1 MAEESKN
8 ITLIGKQ
15 NSGFPDYLDFDK
27 LRTEGIDYLGR
38 LGGKIWTD
46 HNVHDPGITILE
58 MLCYALLDL
67 GYRTNLPVEDLL
79 TPNPDDKSQDN
90 NFFTPAQILTC
101 NPLTITDFRKLL
113 IDIEGVK
120 NAWLEV
126 ATDEIDFCRPP
137 RQPGPVLTATAVA
150 LPSGQECTDYL
161 NGLYHV
167 YIDLEEH
174 VEKIY
179 KDDPEAKKKYLKDME
194 GKIKD
199 ALMAHRNL
207 CEDFIDIYFL
217 CKQET
222 GICADIELEEGADA
236 EKVYMDAVERLS
248 DFFSPAPRFY
258 TLPQLLE
265 KQKSIDEIFA
275 GRPYNI
281 TESHGFA
288 DTEELEQLKLRKEIH
303 LSDVYHVL
311 FDVEGVNAI
320 RNLRLQTCNAGI
332 TYPVKGWKYHIP
344 QNHVP
349 EFSLGC
355 SGFQFSRN
363 GMPVFIDVKK
373 FEGLFEIG
381 FAHNGKV
388 LHQSPSPY
396 LDSEIPKG
404 VYRNDLGD
412 YYSIQNEFPRVYGIA
427 EGGLPD
433 DVSSP
438 RKAQAYQLKAYLLF
452 FDQLLA
458 NYLSQLQ
465 HMRSLFALSA
475 SDNDGE
481 NHTYFI
487 SQLSSVPDLQ
497 KLLRFNSNES
507 NANALGTEGTILVLP
522 VDKMKLLELKEN
534 NTLKDLSPDNIEP
547 YTFATVA
554 ERDTVIS
561 QLKNDLVFEQ
571 YECVYV
577 TKADDCVYYYILTSS
592 DEIALISKKYFKN
605 LQEAAENASSVK
617 YIGTFSENYR
627 SFVSATGNFS
637 FDIELNLLTFEKYLQ
652 LIVENKELFVQRRQQ
667 FLNHLLSR
675 FAEQF
680 TDYALLSFGF
690 SNNRD
695 AASSGIKSKEIF
707 LTHYAD
713 LSSNRGKAFDYLE
726 NNWNNDNVSG
736 FEKKVKAASGIA
748 NWKRRSLCNF
758 EVAEY
763 EEQFEVILKI
773 AGTSWFRIDEK
784 FDTKDEALMA
794 ARALFTALPDK
805 ENYQPE
811 FIKYDNAYKLTLH
824 YAPNLSAAF
833 PFQYA
838 AKEDAMAVAGNITG
852 LFIPKDPAAAVFESA
867 YIYIPRLN
875 DSGGKQ
881 VRRSIAFYSSEE
893 EARKAVL
900 KTITKID
907 DRKKW
912 EYGEGAAPLGALVY
926 DVKSTGALSFINTD
940 AFKIDINNSI
950 VGKPDRFTYDLLD
963 KENNFKF
970 QSVNEFNDAAEALA
984 DVAVL
989 LGLLTS
995 EQNYEIFRNTAT
1007 GKFTIRIADQ
1017 GSVRAVCIIESNTEA
1032 EAGQIQLLVL
1042 NIVKKNRYFIAIEK
1056 QPHRWKFNYSL
1067 GYEKNNLYLFYSV
1080 HDYTNPEEALAAATL
1095 FYNALSTLRV
1105 DAVKHELFLVA
1116 HRDDIPVSS
1125 AKLITEEDP
1134 GDITRL
1140 KTAIDKLLLEQREI
1154 QRLSESTDPAAFSG
1168 SVRID
1173 PVSEQGLFVYRLV
1186 DKDRPFAFY
1195 SKPFADKNSVALE
1208 LKNLVKLFKYG
1219 AGYLQ
1224 ICMGG
1229 DIINKRKDEVT
1240 KITWYHYQLK
1250 CLNQFYLSGPSTGKP
1265 LILFES
1271 TEGYQNSDDAEKAF
1285 TENYLLLLH
1294 MASDPVN
1301 YGKSISLTETPIHN
1315 ADSFGNND
1323 SIVFVPAATK
1333 DALGV
1338 TYNVVIAAL
1347 VKMALTYPIR
1357 MVQHKSE
1364 RFYELFPCEQNPGE
1378 THTDNCVKKNEPHVY
1393 YFTLLSPEQG
1403 TEKWQSLKFYTSSGE
1418 AKKEF
1423 DFFLMLL
1430 WYPGNYYADCD
1441 WCADDKTIYR
1451 VYLREVLAESAERF
1465 STEEQAWGR
1474 EGVQK
1479 LICTSQ
1485 TGNAFHMYRR
1495 KEDCCYSFYVAC
1507 GTGFIYH
1514 PCKYDTPQKRDEALL
1529 KLYQSIKETV
1539 QKKAWQTENN
1549 DNAVV
1554 LRNGNGVV
1562 FAAVLINNGDNNCI
1576 SDRIAALTG
1585 CVDSDNN
1592 YKEEEGRIV
1601 LRNDQNEIVA
1611 ASVQKNIT
1619 LTAWKE
1625 MLQLFV
1631 CYYPVKKTMDVK
1643 TGGNNYSYCIEIK
1656 LPGFNTCSE
1665 DMLEEKPCGC
1675 GSEAAEGESTCYIA
1689 WKGDCCYASCAEA
1702 EQALQTITRLLLN
1715 YSYYQP
1721 VFDCECYSYGIAI
1734 QFSRNTVIADE
1745 NITWYWQEAAIRNW
1759 HSSEIVAVNPQCYT
1773 SPEMACEAVTRAG
1786 ERINSEGLHLVEHIL
1801 LRPRCNPEDCRCEQ
1815 YNKQCDDETGCR
1827 FVWPA
1832 QDDDPCTEEKDICF
1846 VPGADRYSFIATIV
1860 LPAWP
1865 ERFRKKENRA
1875 LLENILYRE
1884 APAHILLRIL
1894 WLAPHDFCCFE
1905 TKYKGWGRW
1914 LAQKKNCV
1922 DDFSVCD
1929 FLAFL
1934 FDRNY
1939 ECLDDCMVCLPCGD
1953 DIQHTGPCFD
1963 EADNTERKNTYLS
1976 QINDL
1981 YCWYDQNC
1989 DQYKFEPCEKSETD
2003 NPDVPGVPLLNI
2015 EEQPLNAIKEI
2026 KTSPVKKS
2034 AITRKENKPATA
2046 LSGNNPEPGRQKRQ
2060 VVNSRLAKYRKVAD
2074 DIFEKSDNNTVAA
2087 KVQRFLLDPYPTQ
2100 ERLTKLIIEVLQ
2112 NNNPEKMGKRLTKK
2126 QVREL
2131 LQTSICYFL
2140 DKIFFNGKDK
2150 PKPGELKR
2158 IIEKL
2163 RKAETD
2169 MKALYDYWGFA
2180 EIMAF
2185 EPGLNE
2191 TEIHNLFLGNA
2202 K

>member
-1 MAEESKN
+1 MADDQQNMVISKN
-8 ITLIGKQ
+8 

-58 MLCYALLDL
+58 VLCYALLDL
-67 GYRTNLPVEDLL
+67 GYRTNLSVEDLL
-79 TPNPDDKSQDN
+79 TRNPDDSSKDN

-120 NAWLEV
+120 NAWLEI
-126 ATDEIDFCRPP
+126 ATDQKDFCRP
-137 RQPGPVLTATAVA
+137 RW
-150 LPSGQECTDYL
+150 QEDPAGGSADNNERDEPCIDFL

-167 YIDLEEH
+167 YINLENE
-174 VEKIY
+174 VETKI
-179 KDDPEAKKKYLKDME
+179 KDDPEEKEKFEA
-194 GKIKD
+194 KIKG
-199 ALMAHRNL
+199 ALMSHRNL

-222 GICADIELEEGADA
+222 GVCADIELEDTADA
-236 EKVYMDAVERLS
+236 EKVYVEVVEKLRT
-248 DFFSPAPRFY
+248 FFSPGPQFY

-288 DTEELEQLKLRKEIH
+288 DTEELEQLKLRREIH

-311 FDVEGVNAI
+311 FEVEGVKAI
-320 RNLRLQTCNAGI
+320 HNLRLQTCNAG
-332 TYPVKGWKYHIP
+332 TTNPVKGWKYHIP

-349 EFSLGC
+349 EFSLDC
-355 SGFQFSRN
+355 SGFQFKRN
-363 GMPVFIDVKK
+363 GMPVFIDEKK
-373 FEGLFEIG
+373 FEGLFEIN
-381 FAHNGKV
+381 FTHNGKV

-433 DVSSP
+433 DASSP

-475 SDNDGE
+475 SDNDEE

-487 SQLSSVPDLQ
+487 NRLSSVPGLQ
-497 KLLRFNSNES
+497 QLLRFNSNES

-522 VDKMKLLELKEN
+522 VDKMKLLELKDN
-534 NTLKDLSPDNIEP
+534 DKLKTLSPGDFEP
-547 YTFATVA
+547 YTFSTMA
-554 ERDTVIS
+554 EQDTAVS

-592 DEIALISKKYFKN
+592 DEIALVSKKYFKN

-690 SNNRD
+690 SNDRN
-695 AASSGIKSKEIF
+695 ASSSGIKSKEIF

-713 LSSNRGKAFDYLE
+713 LSSNRGKAYDYVE

-736 FEKKVKAASGIA
+736 FENKVKAISGMA
-748 NWKRRSLCNF
+748 NRKRHSLCNF

-784 FDTKDEALMA
+784 FDTKAEALMA
-794 ARALFTALPDK
+794 AKALFGALPDK
-805 ENYQPE
+805 NNYQPQ
-811 FIKYDNAYKLTLH
+811 FIEHDNAYQLTLH
-824 YAPNLSAAF
+824 YAPNHSAAF

-838 AKEDAMAVAGNITG
+838 AKEEAMAVAANITG
-852 LFIPKDPAAAVFESA
+852 LFIPKDPAAAVFEST
-867 YIYIPRLN
+867 YIYIPQLN

-881 VRRSIAFYSSEE
+881 VRRSVAFYPSEE

-912 EYGEGAAPLGALVY
+912 EYDEDAAPLGALVY
-926 DVKSTGALSFINTD
+926 NAKNNSGLSFINID

-950 VGKPDRFTYDLLD
+950 VGKPDMFTYDLLD

-970 QSVNEFNDAAEALA
+970 QSVNEFNNAAEALA
-984 DVAVL
+984 GAAEL
-989 LGLLTS
+989 LALLTG
-995 EQNYEIFRNTAT
+995 EENYEIFRNAAT
-1007 GKFTIRIADQ
+1007 SKFAIRVVDHGI
-1017 GSVRAVCIIESNTEA
+1017 VRAIGIIENDTEE
-1032 EAGQIQLLVL
+1032 EAAQLQLLIL
-1042 NIVKKNRYFIAIEK
+1042 NIVKSHRYFIIIDK
-1056 QPHRWKFNYSL
+1056 QPNRWKFNYSL
-1067 GYEKNNLYLFYSV
+1067 GYEKNNRYLFYSV
-1080 HDYTNPEEALAAATL
+1080 HDYTNPQEALTAATL
-1095 FYNALSTLRV
+1095 FYNALLTLRV

-1116 HRDDIPVSS
+1116 HNEDIAISS
-1125 AKLITEEDP
+1125 VKLITEKESK
-1134 GDITRL
+1134 DITSV
-1140 KTAIDKLLLEQREI
+1140 KVAVDKLLLEQKEI
-1154 QRLSESTDPAAFSG
+1154 HRLTESTTPAAFFD
-1168 SVRID
+1168 SVRMD
-1173 PVSEQGLFVYRLV
+1173 PVSAQGLFVYRLI
-1186 DKDRPFAFY
+1186 DKDRPLAFY
-1195 SKPFADKNSVALE
+1195 SRSFTDTASARLDIKSLA
-1208 LKNLVKLFKYG
+1208 KLFKYG

-1229 DIINKRKDEVT
+1229 DIINKRKDEAT

-1250 CLNQFYLSGPSTGKP
+1250 CLNQFYLSGPLAGKP

-1271 TEGYQNSDDAEKAF
+1271 TKGYQNNDDAEKAF
-1285 TENYLLLLH
+1285 TENYLLLIHL
-1294 MASDPVN
+1294 ASDPAN
-1301 YGKSISLTETPIHN
+1301 YGKSISLAETLIHN
-1315 ADSFGNND
+1315 TDSCNNND
-1323 SIVFVPAATK
+1323 NIVFVPAATK

-1338 TYNVVIAAL
+1338 ADSIVITAI
-1347 VKMALTYPIR
+1347 VKMALSYPIR
-1357 MVQHKSE
+1357 LVQYKSKA
-1364 RFYELFPCEQNPGE
+1364 FYELFSCEQNPGE
-1378 THTDNCVKKNEPHVY
+1378 TNADNCVKKNEPYVY
-1393 YFTLLSPEQG
+1393 CFTLLSPETG
-1403 TEKWQSLKFYTSSGE
+1403 TEKWQSLKFYTSAEE

-1430 WYPGNYYADCD
+1430 CYPGNYYVDCD
-1441 WCADDKTIYR
+1441 QCTNDKTIYR

-1465 STEEQAWGR
+1465 TTEEQAWGK

-1485 TGNAFHMYRR
+1485 TENAFHTYRR
-1495 KEDCCYSFYVAC
+1495 KEDCCYSFYIAC
-1507 GTGFIYH
+1507 GGGLVYH
-1514 PCKYDTPQKRDEALL
+1514 PCKYDTPQKRDDALV
-1529 KLYQSIKETV
+1529 KLYQSLKEAI
-1539 QKKAWQTENN
+1539 QQKAWQAENN
-1549 DNAVV
+1549 DNTVV
-1554 LRNGNGVV
+1554 LNDGAGKPFAIINSNGQNE
-1562 FAAVLINNGDNNCI
+1562 NCI
-1576 SDRIAALTG
+1576 SDRVATLTQYA
-1585 CVDSDNN
+1585 DSDNN

-1619 LTAWKE
+1619 LAAWKE

-1631 CYYPVKKTMDVK
+1631 CCYPVKKVKDVK
-1643 TGGNNYSYCIEIK
+1643 GGGDNYRYCIEIQ
-1656 LPGFNTCSE
+1656 LPGFNTCKE
-1665 DMLEEKPCGC
+1665 DKMEEKPCGC
-1675 GSEAAEGESTCYIA
+1675 GSEAGEDEPPCYMAWKAGCCYSTCT
-1689 WKGDCCYASCAEA
+1689 EA
-1702 EQALQTITRLLLN
+1702 ELALQTIMRLLLN
-1715 YSYYQP
+1715 FNYYQP
-1721 VFDCECYSYGIAI
+1721 VFDCGCYAHGIAI
-1734 QFSRNTVIADE
+1734 QFSKNAVIADE
-1745 NITWYWQEAAIRNW
+1745 NITWYWQEAATRNW
-1759 HSSEIVAVNPQCYT
+1759 HNSEIVAVNPQCYT
-1773 SPEMACEAVTRAG
+1773 NPEMACAAVTRAK
-1786 ERINSEGLHLVEHIL
+1786 ELVNSEGLHVVEHIL
-1801 LRPRCNPEDCRCEQ
+1801 LRPRCNPEDCQCAQ
-1815 YNKQCDDETGCR
+1815 YTEHCDNKTACNNFKWKVPG
-1827 FVWPA
+1827 
-1832 QDDDPCTEEKDICF
+1832 DDPCAEEKDICF
-1846 VPGADRYSFIATIV
+1846 VPGADRYSFIATVV

-1884 APAHILLRIL
+1884 APAHVLLRIL

-1939 ECLDDCMVCLPCGD
+1939 ECLDDCMVCLPCED
-1953 DIQHTGPCFD
+1953 DAQQPKPCFA
-1963 EADNTERKNTYLS
+1963 EVSGGAEESKYVS
-1976 QINDL
+1976 QINEL
-1981 YCWYDQNC
+1981 YCWYDQHC
-1989 DQYKFEPCEKSETD
+1989 DQYEFTHCAGTVSR
-2003 NPDVPGVPLLNI
+2003 NPGIPGTPLLNVAGSHN
-2015 EEQPLNAIKEI
+2015 EEIKEG
-2026 KTSPVKKS
+2026 SSVPVSIS
-2034 AITRKENKPATA
+2034 AESLAEKEMETGLADKDMAK
-2046 LSGNNPEPGRQKRQ
+2046 RKRQ
-2060 VVNSRLAKYRKVAD
+2060 VLNSRLSKYRKVAD
-2074 DIFEKSDNNTVAA
+2074 DIFEKSGNNAVAA
-2087 KVQRFLLDPYPTQ
+2087 KVQRFLLDPHPTR
-2100 ERLTKLIIEVLQ
+2100 ERLAKLIIEVVQ
-2112 NNNPEKMGKRLTKK
+2112 NTAPEKPGKPLTKK

-2131 LQTSICYFL
+2131 LQTGTCYVL
-2140 DKIFFNGKDK
+2140 DKLCFNGKDK
-2150 PKPGELKR
+2150 IKHTELKT

-2163 RKAETD
+2163 RKAEAD
-2169 MKALYDYWGFA
+2169 MKALYDYWNFA
-2180 EIMAF
+2180 EIAAF
-2185 EPGLNE
+2185 QPALNE
-2191 TEIHNLFLGNA
+2191 TALNDLFFRNI